1 MATRKVKR
9 AAATRKYK
17 QKAGASR
24 RVMKGLFE
32 FKSMRSFP
40 KASSRANN
48 TMMSPSRVP
57 NSAMMVSPPPR
68 MPRNSNMMLSPL
80 RRSER
85 SRRAPVK
92 AHGMLT
98 HAEFSDEQKKVNQQI
113 QKLTKEKRKLVKKGE
128 STDEVDMKIDEL
140 TEMFGRL

>member
-32 FKSMRSFP
+32 FKSRRSLP

-48 TMMSPSRVP
+48 IMMSPSRVP

-98 HAEFSDEQKKVNQQI
+98 HAEFSEEQKKVERKI
-113 QKLTKEKRKLVKKGE
+113 RELKKEKKELLKNGK

>member
-17 QKAGASR
+17 QKAGASS
-24 RVMKGLFE
+24 RVMPGFFK
-32 FKSMRSFP
+32 FKSRRFP

-48 TMMSPSRVP
+48 IMMSPSRVP
-57 NSAMMVSPPPR
+57 NSAMMVSPPPK

-80 RRSER
+80 RRTER
-85 SRRAPVK
+85 SRRAPVR
-92 AHGMLT
+92 ASGMLT
-98 HAEFSDEQKKVNQQI
+98 HAEFSEEQKKVERKI
-113 QKLTKEKRKLVKKGE
+113 RELKKEKKELLKNGK

>member
-17 QKAGASR
+17 QKAGASS
-24 RVMKGLFE
+24 RVMNGLFKF
-32 FKSMRSFP
+32 FKSRRSLP

-48 TMMSPSRVP
+48 IMMSPSRVP

-68 MPRNSNMMLSPL
+68 MPTPL

-98 HAEFSDEQKKVNQQI
+98 HAEFSEEQKKVNQQI